1 MFFQYYLECIWVLY
15 MKLLA
20 PQHSLSSSQ
29 TKVLFELSWS
39 WLVQVSQN
47 SSSCYCL
54 KLLSCID
61 FLSLCMHPY
70 MGGLILFVTLTSCGA
85 NQQRKINGWHMHP
98 LHSYEAHQQL
108 KISVWNVQCALH
120 AECIIDEFIIGILGS
135 SIFRLTLCPLLDIS
149 VLLKS
154 IAFVDVMAKDNR
166 SVTAITV
173 YY

>member
-1 MFFQYYLECIWVLY
+1 
-15 MKLLA
+15 
-20 PQHSLSSSQ
+20 
-29 TKVLFELSWS
+29 
-39 WLVQVSQN
+39 
-47 SSSCYCL
+47 
-54 KLLSCID
+54 
-61 FLSLCMHPY
+61 
-70 MGGLILFVTLTSCGA
+70 
-85 NQQRKINGWHMHP
+85 MHP